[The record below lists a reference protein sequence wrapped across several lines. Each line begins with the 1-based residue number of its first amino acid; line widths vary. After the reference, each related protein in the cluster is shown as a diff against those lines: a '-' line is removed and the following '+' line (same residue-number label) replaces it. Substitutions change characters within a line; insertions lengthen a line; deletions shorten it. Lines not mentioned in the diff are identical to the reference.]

1 MQAISEVRVV
11 GDPMW
16 SLFILLSKC
25 VLALVVKAGLSAYY
39 SPEHG
44 SSLSHLTYM
53 SHSYNL
59 LSICSCQNAHLHLFL
74 LLCMSY
80 LVLLLFPT
88 AYGYE

>member
-1 MQAISEVRVV
+1 MMLSMQAISEVRVV

-53 SHSYNL
+53 SHSYNHTHNEFTKYVFHGAFK
-59 LSICSCQNAHLHLFL
+59 SMCQENIER
-74 LLCMSY
+74 
-80 LVLLLFPT
+80 V
-88 AYGYE
+88 